1 MLPTG
6 AKVEGSFSDPLQRQ
20 HAPIR
25 HDLHQ
30 AKSLASTKNFGEHI
44 PAKRIQAEAE
54 AAGWKLIRTRKVFP
68 ILSENVLLILTA
80 K

>member
-1 MLPTG
+1 VFDACVLPTG

-44 PAKRIQAEAE
+44 PAKHERSGPKPSPQ
-54 AAGWKLIRTRKVFP
+54 VC
-68 ILSENVLLILTA
+68 
-80 K
+80 